1 MEGNQQFCL
10 KWNNYHVNIANS
22 FDSLRVDEDFVDV
35 TLACDGFHMKAH
47 RMVLSACSPFFR
59 QLLKSNPHPH
69 PIVILRDVSQQNMV
83 LLLDFMYHGEV
94 NVAQEQLAEFLK
106 VAELLKVKGLADDKR
121 EEGSGSNGQSS
132 RVATPSASPAA
143 SGAPPAEEPP
153 PAKRPRLPSLVHA
166 TAATPA
172 SQAPPL
178 FDPSAVK
185 REAAESHAPGYAPAE
200 RGGDEHLRVLPQTS
214 LVGEEGGAL
223 LPAEVSIEDVEQT
236 LPAEASRGQ
245 SVTGAGPSSLPFEAS
260 SDPLSLAA
268 AGLTAAE
275 AAARAAVLQRC
286 PHCPAVFS
294 SKSTIKDHMARVHFP
309 VPVQCPLCG
318 KRCANQGVLRVHRS
332 RVHRQ
337 RGRATPRDDPRHDT

>member
-260 SDPLSLAA
+260 SDPLSRM
-268 AGLTAAE
+268 LT
-275 AAARAAVLQRC
+275 C
-286 PHCPAVFS
+286 PHCPHLS
-294 SKSTIKDHMARVHFP
+294 SNYGKLKAHIGKVHFP
-309 VPVQCPLCG
+309 VPVSCTDCG
-318 KRCANQGVLRVHRS
+318 KVCKNKYALQAIQKV
-332 RVHRQ
+332 
-337 RGRATPRDDPRHDT
+337 